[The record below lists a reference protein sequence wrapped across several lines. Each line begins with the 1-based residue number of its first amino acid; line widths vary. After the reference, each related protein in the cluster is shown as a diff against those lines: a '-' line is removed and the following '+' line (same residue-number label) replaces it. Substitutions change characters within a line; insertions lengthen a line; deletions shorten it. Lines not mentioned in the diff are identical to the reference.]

1 MSSPGRPES
10 ENRSARHEGA
20 PVTYELTQRF
30 FFEAAHTLRRE
41 HEADAS
47 RRIHGHTYRA
57 KVTVGGVPDARSGMV
72 VDLALLRQAVEEVR
86 GRLDH
91 RLLDEVEGLGPAT
104 LENLC
109 RFIHEHVKT
118 PDWRIVS
125 VEVGREASGD
135 SCCLRAEG

>member
-1 MSSPGRPES
+1 MM
-10 ENRSARHEGA
+10 
-20 PVTYELTQRF
+20 YELTQRF

-47 RRIHGHTYRA
+47 RRMHGHTYRA

-72 VDLALLRQAVEEVR
+72 VDLALLRLAIEHVKGE
-86 GRLDH
+86 LDH
-91 RLLDEVEGLGPAT
+91 RLLDEVEGLGAAT

-109 RFIHEHVKT
+109 RYIHDRIGR
-118 PDWRIVS
+118 PDWRVVS

-135 SCCLRAEG
+135 SCCLRS